1 MHAVRTPLPGF
12 CDQGNPLTI
21 KQEVVKVAKKVAFL
35 QGNEAAAQGAL
46 YAGCKFFAGYP
57 ITPSTEVAEVMSAE
71 LPKIG
76 GKFIQMEDE
85 IGAMSAVIGASLT
98 GAKVLTATSGPGLS
112 LKQEIIGYGCITE
125 VPCVIVN
132 VMRGGPSTGMPTG
145 PSQSDVMCA
154 KWGTHGDH
162 PAICLVPASVQELFE
177 ETVRA
182 FNLAEKYRTP
192 VMVMP
197 DEIVGHMREQ
207 IVFPEPGE
215 LEVIDRTAPSVPPEQ
230 YKPYDTSFGDVP
242 PLAAFGSGYRFHV
255 TGLNKMQDG
264 FPTTKAQ
271 IVQAEEERQVRKVEA
286 NADDIIKYEEYLTDD
301 AEVVVVAFGSTSR
314 SARFAVNEAR
324 KQGIK
329 AGLFR
334 LITFWPFPEK
344 QLLALSKK
352 VKAFITPEMN
362 LGMCTDV
369 VKGSVE
375 GNAPVHGI
383 FRVDGEPINPGQIL
397 DKIKEVK

>member
-1 MHAVRTPLPGF
+1 M
-12 CDQGNPLTI
+12 
-21 KQEVVKVAKKVAFL
+21 AKKVAFL

-85 IGAMSAVIGASLT
+85 IGAMAAILGASLT
-98 GAKVLTATSGPGLS
+98 GTKVLTSTSGPGLS
-112 LKQEIIGYGCITE
+112 LKQELIGYGCIAE
-125 VPCVIVN
+125 IPCVIFN

-162 PAICLVPASVQELFE
+162 PAICLVPASVQETYE
-177 ETVRA
+177 EMVRA

-197 DEIVGHMREQ
+197 DEIVAHMRER
-207 IVFPEPGE
+207 IVFPEQGE
-215 LEVIDRTAPSVPPEQ
+215 LEVINRTAPTVPPEQ

-242 PLAAFGSGYRFHV
+242 PLAAYGSGYKYHV

-264 FPTTKAQ
+264 FPTTKAE
-271 IVQAEEERQVRKVEA
+271 IVQAEEERQIRKVEA
-286 NADDIIKYEEYLTDD
+286 NKADIMKWEEYLVDD
-301 AEVVVVAFGSTSR
+301 AEIVVVAYGSTSR

-324 KQGIK
+324 KNGVK

-334 LITFWPFPEK
+334 LQTFWPFPEER
-344 QLLALSKK
+344 LLELSKK

-362 LGMCTDV
+362 LGMCHGV
-369 VKGSVE
+369 VKGCIE
-375 GNAPVHGI
+375 GNAPVLGI
-383 FRVDGEPINPGQIL
+383 FRVDGEPINPGQIV
-397 DKIKEVK
+397 DKMKEVK

>member
-1 MHAVRTPLPGF
+1 M
-12 CDQGNPLTI
+12 
-21 KQEVVKVAKKVAFL
+21 AKKVAFL

-46 YAGCKFFAGYP
+46 YAGCTFFGGYP
-57 ITPSTEVAEVMSAE
+57 ITPSTEVAEVLSIE

-85 IGAMSAVIGASLT
+85 IGAMASVIGASLT

-112 LKQEIIGYGCITE
+112 LKQELIGYACIAETP
-125 VPCVIVN
+125 VVIVN

-197 DEIVGHMREQ
+197 DEIVAHMRER

-215 LEVIDRTAPSVPPEQ
+215 MEVINRTAPSVSPAE
-230 YKPYDTSFGDVP
+230 YKPYDTKFGDVP
-242 PLAAFGSGYRFHV
+242 PLAAFGSDYRFHV
-255 TGLNKMQDG
+255 TGLNKAEDG
-264 FPTTKAQ
+264 FPTTKAAL
-271 IVQAEEERQVRKVEA
+271 VQAEEERQVRKVDA
-286 NADDIIKYEEYLTDD
+286 NVDDIVTFEEYELAD
-301 AEVVVVAFGSTSR
+301 AEVVVVAYGSTSR

-334 LITFWPFPEK
+334 IKTFWPFPDK
-344 QLLALSKK
+344 QIAAIAG
-352 VKAFITPEMN
+352 KAKAIITPEMN
-362 LGMCTDV
+362 LGMCTQEV
-369 VKGSVE
+369 QRCAQGKASVS
-375 GNAPVHGI
+375 GI

-397 DKIKEVK
+397 EKIKEVK

>member
-1 MHAVRTPLPGF
+1 M
-12 CDQGNPLTI
+12 
-21 KQEVVKVAKKVAFL
+21 AKKVAFL
-35 QGNEAAAQGAL
+35 QGNEAAAHGAL

-71 LPKIG
+71 LPKVG

-85 IGAMSAVIGASLT
+85 IGAMAALIGASLT
-98 GAKVLTATSGPGLS
+98 GVKVLTSTSGPGLS
-112 LKQEIIGYGCITE
+112 LKQENIGYACITE

-197 DEIVGHMREQ
+197 DEIVGHMRER

-215 LEVIDRTAPSVPPEQ
+215 LEVIDRAAPSVPPEQ

-242 PLAAFGSGYRFHV
+242 PLAAFGSGYKFHV

-264 FPTTKAQ
+264 FPTTKAE

-286 NADDIIKYEEYLTDD
+286 NKADIMKWEEYMCDD
-301 AEVVVVAFGSTSR
+301 AEIIVVAFGSTSR

-324 KQGIK
+324 KNGIK

-334 LITFWPFPEK
+334 LITFWPFPEER
-344 QLLALSKK
+344 LLELSKQ

-362 LGMCTDV
+362 LGMCTGV
-369 VKGSVE
+369 VKGCIE
-375 GNAPVHGI
+375 GNAPVLGI
-383 FRVDGEPINPGQIL
+383 FRVDGEPINPDQIL
-397 DKIKEVK
+397 EKMKEVK

>member
-1 MHAVRTPLPGF
+1 M
-12 CDQGNPLTI
+12 
-21 KQEVVKVAKKVAFL
+21 AKKVAFL

-46 YAGCKFFAGYP
+46 YAGCTFFAGYP
-57 ITPSTEVAEVMSAE
+57 ITPSTEVAEVMSVE

-85 IGAMSAVIGASLT
+85 IGAMAALLGGALA
-98 GAKVLTATSGPGLS
+98 GAKALTSTSGPGLS
-112 LKQEIIGYGCITE
+112 LKQELIGYGCIAE
-125 VPCVIVN
+125 IPCVIFN

-145 PSQSDVMCA
+145 PSQSDIMCA

-162 PAICLVPASVQELFE
+162 PAICLVPASVQELYE

-197 DEIVGHMREQ
+197 DEIIAHMRER

-215 LEVIDRTAPSVPPEQ
+215 LEVINRTTPSVTPDK

-242 PLAAFGSGYRFHV
+242 PLAAFGSGYKFHV

-264 FPTTKAQ
+264 FPTTKAEV
-271 IVQAEEERQVRKVEA
+271 VQAEEERQVRKVEG
-286 NADDIIKYEEYLTDD
+286 NKADIMKWEEYQCDD
-301 AEVVVVAFGSTSR
+301 AEIIIVAFGSTSR
-314 SARFAVNEAR
+314 SARYAVDQAR

-334 LITFWPFPEK
+334 LITFWPFPDER
-344 QLLALSKK
+344 LLELSKK

-362 LGMCTDV
+362 LGMSHGV
-369 VKGSVE
+369 VKAAVE
-375 GNAPVHGI
+375 GNAPVLGI
-383 FRVDGEPINPGQIL
+383 FRVDGEPINPEQIL
-397 DKIKEVK
+397 DKMKEVK